1 MIKKFLFCFFTI
13 FTCTC
18 IFAQELSEGSE
29 EPAPLTLTVDDAVKL
44 ALENNVSVK
53 TSELELKLKKK
64 QKNSSW
70 NSISPSAS
78 LTGTYSDD
86 LENDRQTLY
95 AGGSLSLS
103 LSPSIY
109 SSIKSAVL
117 AYEAG
122 ELSYEATLRSVELNV
137 RKSFYNILYEKENL
151 SVQEKSLETA
161 QQTYDANLIK
171 YNRGQLSELDLL
183 TSQYNLD
190 SKKPT
195 IITLRNT
202 YTNDLAS
209 FKQIIGIG
217 LSQPIVLQ
225 GNLDDAVENIELDDG
240 ILHADLDSIP
250 SVQSAKNSVDSAK
263 SSLLASRFTAY
274 APSLSASYSYGK
286 TKTIDV
292 DPLATSNS
300 FSVSLKIPLDGYLP
314 WSSGALSV
322 ASQKENLESL
332 ELQLDD
338 QKTSAAISVRNS
350 YNTILQAQSQLE
362 TLKKNVELMQRTF
375 DMTKIAY
382 NNGSKDLLTLQTAQD
397 NLLNAKTALQQQE
410 YTLISNIL
418 TLESTL
424 GVPFGTYS
432 NVKTSE

>member
-1 MIKKFLFCFFTI
+1 M
-13 FTCTC
+13 
-18 IFAQELSEGSE
+18 
-29 EPAPLTLTVDDAVKL
+29 
-44 ALENNVSVK
+44 
-53 TSELELKLKKK
+53 
-64 QKNSSW
+64 
-70 NSISPSAS
+70 
-78 LTGTYSDD
+78 
-86 LENDRQTLY
+86 
-95 AGGSLSLS
+95 
-103 LSPSIY
+103 
-109 SSIKSAVL
+109 
-117 AYEAG
+117 
-122 ELSYEATLRSVELNV
+122 
-137 RKSFYNILYEKENL
+137 
-151 SVQEKSLETA
+151 
-161 QQTYDANLIK
+161 
-171 YNRGQLSELDLL
+171 
-183 TSQYNLD
+183 
-190 SKKPT
+190 
-195 IITLRNT
+195 
-202 YTNDLAS
+202 
-209 FKQIIGIG
+209 
-217 LSQPIVLQ
+217 
-225 GNLDDAVENIELDDG
+225 
-240 ILHADLDSIP
+240 
-250 SVQSAKNSVDSAK
+250 
-263 SSLLASRFTAY
+263 
-274 APSLSASYSYGK
+274 
-286 TKTIDV
+286 